1 VPISENSIWGT
12 DWADVRRRWLLD
24 PEVAH
29 CNHGSFGAVPAE
41 VLAVQDGFRQR
52 MVTNP
57 MRWFSRDMPELLVE
71 ARAEVAR
78 FLRAEPNDVA
88 FVSNVSAGVSTVL
101 QSMQLGPGDE
111 VLCTDHA
118 YGAVSLAMD
127 RLCVRTGATRIIAD
141 VPVESPDAEIVAR
154 LEAKCSERT
163 RVVVIDQVTSP
174 TARRFPVEAVARLA
188 HRFDAAV
195 LVDGAH
201 AVGML
206 DLDVPGLGVDFWTG
220 NLHKWPCAPAGTGAL
235 WVAPAWHDRI
245 QTLTVSHGE
254 REGYPTAFDHT
265 GTNDLSAWL
274 AAPVSLRMLG
284 SLGWDRVRS
293 HNEALVRAAQS
304 IVAEVLGIP
313 SSQLRH
319 DRGLSL
325 AIVPLPIG
333 LADDNDSARSL
344 HRHLIGRGIE
354 SAMPRWKGRG
364 TVRLSAHVYN
374 SPADYERL
382 ALGIRDFI
390 TG

>member
-1 VPISENSIWGT
+1 MRISGNPIWGD
-12 DWADVRRRWLLD
+12 DWAEARGRWLLD
-24 PEVAH
+24 PDVAH
-29 CNHGSFGAVPAE
+29 CNHGSFGAVPAD
-41 VLAVQDGFRQR
+41 VLAVQDGFRRR

-78 FLRAEPNDVA
+78 FLRAEPDEVA

-101 QSMQLGPGDE
+101 QAMPLGPGDE
-111 VLCTDHA
+111 VLSTDHA

-127 RLCVRTGATRIIAD
+127 RLCARTGATRIIAEI
-141 VPVESPDAEIVAR
+141 PVESPDAEIVAR
-154 LEAKCSERT
+154 LEARCSERT
-163 RVVVIDQVTSP
+163 RLVVIDQVTSP

-188 HRFDAAV
+188 HRFGAAV

-235 WVAPAWHDRI
+235 WVSPEWHDRI
-245 QTLTVSHGE
+245 RPLVVSHGE
-254 REGYPTAFDHT
+254 RDGFPVSFDHT

-274 AAPVSLRMLG
+274 AAPVALRLLG
-284 SLGWDRVRS
+284 SLGWDRVRG

-304 IVAEVLGIP
+304 TVADILGIP
-313 SSQLRH
+313 STELRH
-319 DRGLSL
+319 DRGLSM

-333 LADDNDSARSL
+333 LADTDDAARSL
-344 HRHLIGRGIE
+344 HRHLADRGIE
-354 SAMPRWKGRG
+354 LAMPRWHGRG

-374 SPADYERL
+374 CPADYERL

>member
-1 VPISENSIWGT
+1 
-12 DWADVRRRWLLD
+12 
-24 PEVAH
+24 
-29 CNHGSFGAVPAE
+29 
-41 VLAVQDGFRQR
+41 
-52 MVTNP
+52 M
-57 MRWFSRDMPELLVE
+57 
-71 ARAEVAR
+71 
-78 FLRAEPNDVA
+78 
-88 FVSNVSAGVSTVL
+88 
-101 QSMQLGPGDE
+101 
-111 VLCTDHA
+111 
-118 YGAVSLAMD
+118 
-127 RLCVRTGATRIIAD
+127 
-141 VPVESPDAEIVAR
+141 PVESPDAEIVAR
-154 LEAKCSERT
+154 LEAQCSERT
-163 RVVVIDQVTSP
+163 RLVVIDQVTSP

-188 HRFDAAV
+188 HRFDAPI

-235 WVAPAWHDRI
+235 WVAPAWQDRI
-245 QTLTVSHGE
+245 RTLVVSHGE
-254 REGYPTAFDHT
+254 RDGFPAAFDHT

-274 AAPVSLRMLG
+274 AAPVALRMLG
-284 SLGWDRVRS
+284 SFGWDRVRG

-304 IVAEVLGIP
+304 IVAEILGIP
-313 SSQLRH
+313 STQLRH

-333 LADDNDSARSL
+333 LADTNDAARSL
-344 HRHLIGRGIE
+344 QRHLVSRGVE
-354 SAMPRWKGRG
+354 LAMPRWRGRG